1 MVNFV
6 YNIAT
11 VTGRPGFL
19 LFLLLLLLSI
29 LLLLLLLTTTT
40 AADAT
45 STKLKANPALP
56 PPPSKKIYVDH
67 VATNLFFSFAQIDI
81 KVLSAQHEQES

>member
-29 LLLLLLLTTTT
+29 LLLLLLTTTT

-45 STKLKANPALP
+45 STKLKA
-56 PPPSKKIYVDH
+56 KIYVDH
-67 VATNLFFSFAQIDI
+67 VATNIFFFFCTD
-81 KVLSAQHEQES
+81 

>member
-45 STKLKANPALP
+45 STKLKA
-56 PPPSKKIYVDH
+56 KIYVDH